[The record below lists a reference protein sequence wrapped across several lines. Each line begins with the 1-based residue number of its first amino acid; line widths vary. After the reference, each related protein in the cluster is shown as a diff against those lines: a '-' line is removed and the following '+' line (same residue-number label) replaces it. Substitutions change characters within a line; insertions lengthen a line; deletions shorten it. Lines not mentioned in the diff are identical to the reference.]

1 MVCVQLQHSLHLA
14 DNLVALTL
22 DNVSSGR
29 QLTAL
34 DFSLDSALNQL
45 QLAELTRS
53 DEGHSYAGV
62 ACTTGTA
69 DAVNVAFRILRNIKV
84 DNVGNVVNVDTAGS
98 NVGSNQHIN
107 SAFAEFL
114 HYAVTLVL
122 AQVAMQALS
131 HVATAGKC
139 DRQVV
144 NTLFS
149 TAEDN
154 QLAVDFCVQQTA
166 QAFNLILGFEIVLL
180 NQRYSQLFLGNG
192 YILRRLHVLLGQ
204 AQNRT
209 GHSCGEQQSL
219 AFNRQAAHNLFDI
232 INKAHIQHF
241 VSLVQYEEFDMV
253 QMNST
258 AVDMV
263 NQTARSTDNNLHIV
277 AQRTDL
283 AFNRLAAVNRQR
295 THAAGTADFAYFF
308 RNLNSQLTGRSHN
321 QRLNMLEVG
330 NCLHQR
336 NTESSGFA
344 GTGLCLADNVVTLE
358 HQGNS
363 SGLNRRRLFKAHVS
377 QGGYNFFVQL

>member
-1 MVCVQLQHSLHLA
+1 MVSIQLQHSLHLA

-34 DFSLDSALNQL
+34 DFSLDGTLNQL
-45 QLAELTRS
+45 QLTELTRS

-84 DNVGNVVNVDTAGS
+84 DNVGNVINVDTAGS

-107 SAFAEFL
+107 SALAEFL

-131 HVATAGKC
+131 HVATAGKS

-144 NTLFS
+144 NTLFG

-166 QAFNLILGFEIVLL
+166 QAFNLILGFEIILL
-180 NQRYSQLFLGNG
+180 NQRYSQLFLGNS
-192 YILRRLHVLLGQ
+192 YILRSFHVLLGQ

-219 AFNRQAAHNLFDI
+219 TFNRQAVHNLFDI

-241 VSLVQYEEFDMV
+241 ISLVQYQEFDMV
-253 QMNST
+253 QT
-258 AVDMV
+258 DGAAVDMV

-295 THAAGTADFAYFF
+295 THAAGAADFADLF

-336 NTESSGFA
+336 NTEGSGLA
-344 GTGLCLADNVVTLE
+344 GTGLCLADNVVTFE

-363 SGLNRRRLFKAHVS
+363 SGLNRRRLFEAHVS
-377 QGGYNFFVQL
+377 QGSYNFFVQL